1 MSKKKYVPYAVRE
14 SRRLKAERRY
24 RIKTKVINA
33 LCSIVL
39 VAVAEAIFVFLA
51 LL

>member
-14 SRRLKAERRY
+14 SRRLKAERQY
-24 RIKTKVINA
+24 RIKTKIVNA
-33 LCSIVL
+33 LCSVIL
-39 VAVAEAIFVFLA
+39 VAVVEAIFVFLA